1 MYGLYMYD
9 AYCVYMTGK
18 SAIQFGDVERRQL
31 DAIAEN
37 EGLKSRTEVLRYLLG
52 LYRDI
57 EFQKSLDK
65 REGDVGDIVQQFCK
79 EFKKTQRR

>member
-1 MYGLYMYD
+1 MYNVNY
-9 AYCVYMTGK
+9 VYMTGK

-57 EFQKSLDK
+57 EFQKSLDEK
-65 REGDVGDIVQQFCK
+65 GGDVGDIVQLIRNQL
-79 EFKKTQRR
+79 KTQRR

>member
-1 MYGLYMYD
+1 MYD
-9 AYCVYMTGK
+9 LYVYDVNYVYMIGK

-79 EFKKTQRR
+79 ELKNQRR